1 MPRKVSFSTLREVT
15 VNIEDTVEAEGEA
28 RPPPDACKPGGPTR
42 ASTSLVYLLLLAALA
57 LPWAVTAYAVL
68 YNSGAPPTLAA
79 PPPSRTPPA
88 RLLVTE
94 PAHGLVVT
102 PSTSFAL
109 RGRASAGALR
119 TERSAGASSAAV
131 LVAAERADGDDRFS
145 VTAEALGLSDAFVG
159 GGAPGDGRQLS
170 EAAGAPSM
178 EGHMPL
184 VLSRLV
190 LENGVL
196 DLAVSRI
203 DPAAAAAGG
212 GGYYSYSEP

>member
-42 ASTSLVYLLLLAALA
+42 ASSSLVYL
-57 LPWAVTAYAVL
+57 
-68 YNSGAPPTLAA
+68 
-79 PPPSRTPPA
+79 
-88 RLLVTE
+88 
-94 PAHGLVVT
+94 
-102 PSTSFAL
+102 
-109 RGRASAGALR
+109 
-119 TERSAGASSAAV
+119 
-131 LVAAERADGDDRFS
+131 
-145 VTAEALGLSDAFVG
+145 
-159 GGAPGDGRQLS
+159 
-170 EAAGAPSM
+170 
-178 EGHMPL
+178 HMPL

-203 DPAAAAAGG
+203 DPAAAAAAAAGG

>member
-42 ASTSLVYLLLLAALA
+42 ASSSLVYLLLLAALA

-109 RGRASAGALR
+109 
-119 TERSAGASSAAV
+119 
-131 LVAAERADGDDRFS
+131 
-145 VTAEALGLSDAFVG
+145 
-159 GGAPGDGRQLS
+159 
-170 EAAGAPSM
+170 PSM

-203 DPAAAAAGG
+203 DPATAAAGG

>member
-57 LPWAVTAYAVL
+57 LP
-68 YNSGAPPTLAA
+68 
-79 PPPSRTPPA
+79 
-88 RLLVTE
+88 
-94 PAHGLVVT
+94 
-102 PSTSFAL
+102 
-109 RGRASAGALR
+109 
-119 TERSAGASSAAV
+119 
-131 LVAAERADGDDRFS
+131 
-145 VTAEALGLSDAFVG
+145 
-159 GGAPGDGRQLS
+159 
-170 EAAGAPSM
+170 
-178 EGHMPL
+178 GHMPL